1 MISAHFCDR
10 TGPDFMQP
18 TYTLG
23 RVLCFAS
30 LLASIPVRLETRF
43 LRPATATSSYAHPVT
58 PHARTHVPRL
68 RWMSSSTLT

>member
-1 MISAHFCDR
+1 MLLLLCSYIIGREIFAHFCDR

-30 LLASIPVRLETRF
+30 LLDSIPAVRNEILEN
-43 LRPATATSSYAHPVT
+43 
-58 PHARTHVPRL
+58 
-68 RWMSSSTLT
+68 